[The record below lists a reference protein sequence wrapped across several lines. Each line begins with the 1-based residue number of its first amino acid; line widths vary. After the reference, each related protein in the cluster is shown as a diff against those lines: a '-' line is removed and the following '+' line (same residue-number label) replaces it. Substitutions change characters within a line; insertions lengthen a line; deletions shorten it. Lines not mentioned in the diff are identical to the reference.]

1 MDVDGCAVRLY
12 HYLWAKVRAARRRD
26 CPSADDAQDP
36 SGRSPT
42 SFRMPD
48 TVIYKY
54 KLPIQWFFSG
64 RNGEVC
70 TRPVARPPPPSS
82 RSASPQLLRKRQPNV
97 IATNIIESF
106 RRQKV

>member
-1 MDVDGCAVRLY
+1 
-12 HYLWAKVRAARRRD
+12 
-26 CPSADDAQDP
+26 
-36 SGRSPT
+36 
-42 SFRMPD
+42 MPD

-70 TRPVARPPPPSS
+70 TAAPSRAPSPACS
-82 RSASPQLLRKRQPNV
+82 RNASTQLLRKRQPNV